1 MTSRIKA
8 INHYRPRVKIS
19 KTVDTQELAEYIGEI
34 STFHESEVTA
44 MLKELSYVM
53 LKFIRKGRSV
63 KIEGLGTFLPNVELS
78 GRMDLQYRMDAEL
91 KTQLKNFKGKIKN
104 KENIGKSPDDL
115 VALWNA
121 EYPDDPVD

>member
-8 INHYRPRVKIS
+8 INHYHPRVKIS
-19 KTVDTQELAEYIGEI
+19 KTVDTQALAEYIGEI

-44 MLKELSYVM
+44 MLKGLSYVM

-78 GRMDLQYRMDAEL
+78 GRVDLQYRAEPVEAGDEMRHPP
-91 KTQLKNFKGKIKN
+91 FIPP
-104 KENIGKSPDDL
+104 SPPHL
-115 VALWNA
+115 G
-121 EYPDDPVD
+121 